1 MSVNLHTARDGLTG
15 ALTNDALMDQTSAG
29 NNTNFNTYGF
39 LPEHGWKLLL
49 SIPRHLPLHRPS
61 SSDSSIEFPQ
71 GNLSVQ

>member
-15 ALTNDALMDQTSAG
+15 ALANDVLMDQTSAG